1 MTSPILAT
9 PSGATSQLKAALEHA
24 KNGLPVF
31 PCDPATKKPM
41 ISKWPENAT
50 TDPQTIAEWWRKFPN
65 AMIGIPTGP
74 RSGFLAVDSDVDH
87 TKGLDGE
94 STLNALGELPD
105 TFTVLTPRG
114 GKHRYFSYNP
124 DNPVHNSAS
133 ALAPGVD
140 IRGVGGYVIGAG
152 SINAAG
158 LIYKCEIP
166 FGSVDLAPVP
176 DWLYD
181 RIRKGNMPP
190 APLLAKINS
199 DKHPSYF
206 QSALRQETAHV
217 ASAAPGTRNNT
228 LNKSSF
234 SMGQISHMAPD
245 QTENAKRA
253 LRNAASQNGL
263 VDEDGEQAVRKTID
277 SGFNSG
283 QQNRRI
289 LQPREQII
297 LPTLTQVDIAREL
310 VEANKNKLKY
320 DQQSG
325 KWHFWNGAVWT
336 EDRER
341 LTYNII
347 REKIEFTTA
356 TSKLS
361 EQRAFRNHHTIMAVE
376 KICAN
381 DPAFSV
387 STDYWDHKEFLLGTP
402 EGTVDLSTGELIEPQ
417 PEFGIR
423 KATLTGPSLE
433 EDCPKWKKFLF
444 EASNQN
450 EDMIRFLQIWSGIC
464 LTGSVKE
471 HTLIFLYG
479 PGGNGKSVFVNT
491 TMFLMGDYAT
501 MASMDT
507 FTVTQQ
513 RVHETEL
520 ARLQGARLVVANE
533 TEEGRSWA
541 EAKIKS
547 LTGGDRIAARFM
559 RQDFFEFDP
568 QFKLMIVGNHQ
579 PNLRNVDDAIRRR
592 LLIVPFT
599 TKPVT
604 PNSNLQAEL
613 IKEYPGILR
622 WMINGAVL
630 WRQHG
635 LPRPDLVVAAT
646 NSYFNQQDI
655 FGEWLDEK
663 CDCDIG
669 STILWA
675 PMGDLFTSWKN
686 YAQEAG
692 ENPGSKK
699 TVSSQLEKRGFP
711 RKRLLARRGFEG
723 LCLKK
728 DSTGHKDGYEF

>member
-1 MTSPILAT
+1 MTTFS
-9 PSGATSQLKAALEHA
+9 SQLAAALEHA
-24 KNGLPVF
+24 NNGLPVF

-50 TDPQTIAEWWRKFPN
+50 TDLQTIAEWWRKLPN
-65 AMIGIPTGP
+65 AMIGIVTGP
-74 RSGFLAVDSDVDH
+74 RSEILAIDSDVDH
-87 TKGLDGE
+87 AKGLDGE
-94 STLNALGELPD
+94 SALNALGELPD
-105 TFTVLTPRG
+105 TPTVLTPRG
-114 GKHRYFSYNP
+114 GKHRYFRYNP

-140 IRGVGGYVIGAG
+140 IRGAGGYVIGAG

-158 LIYKCEIP
+158 LIYKWERQ

-181 RIRKGNMPP
+181 RIKKGNMEP

-234 SMGQISHMAPD
+234 SMGQIIHMAPD

-263 VDEDGEQAVRKTID
+263 VGEDGEQAVRKTID

-283 QQNRRI
+283 QQNPRI

-297 LPTLTQVDIAREL
+297 IPTLTQVDIAREI

-325 KWHFWNGAVWT
+325 KWYCWNGSIWM

-361 EQRAFRNHHTIMAVE
+361 EQRAFRSHQTIMAVE

-387 STDYWDHKEFLLGTP
+387 STNYWDRDLHLLGTP
-402 EGTVDLSTGELIEPQ
+402 KGTVDLSTGELIEPQ
-417 PEFGIR
+417 PEFGIT
-423 KATLTGPSLE
+423 KTTLVGP
-433 EDCPKWKKFLF
+433 D
-444 EASNQN
+444 QN
-450 EDMIRFLQIWSGIC
+450 EHCPTWKQFLLEACGHNEELVEFLQIWFGIC

-471 HTLIFLYG
+471 QTLVFFYG
-479 PGGNGKSVFVNT
+479 PGGNGKSVCVNT
-491 TMFLMGDYAT
+491 IVRLIAEYARI
-501 MASMDT
+501 ASMDM
-507 FTVTQQ
+507 FTVSQQ
-513 RVHETEL
+513 RAHETEI
-520 ARLQGARLVVANE
+520 ARLCGARLVVANE

-541 EAKIKS
+541 EAKIKTM
-547 LTGGDRIAARFM
+547 TGGDRISARFM
-559 RQDFFEFDP
+559 RQDHFEFVP
-568 QFKLMIVGNHQ
+568 QFKLVIVGNHQ

-599 TKPVT
+599 TRPKV
-604 PNSNLQAEL
+604 PNPNLEAEL
-613 IKEYPGILR
+613 TAEFPGILM
-622 WMINGAVL
+622 WMINGAL
-630 WRQHG
+630 KWQLKG
-635 LPRPDLVVAAT
+635 LPRPDCVLAAT
-646 NSYFNQQDI
+646 NDYFSEQDI
-655 FGEWLDEK
+655 FREWLDEK
-663 CDCDIG
+663 CECDTT
-669 STILWA
+669 SPYLWA
-675 PMGDLFTSWKN
+675 SVADLFNSWRTF
-686 YAQEAG
+686 AQEAA
-692 ENPGSKK
+692 ENPGTKK
-699 TVSSQLEKRGFP
+699 NLSSQLEKRGFR
-711 RKRLLARRGFEG
+711 RKRLSGGLRAFEG
-723 LCLKK
+723 LRLKK
-728 DSTGHKDGYEF
+728 DGSNYSGGEEF